1 LYLKKKKRKLKDEE
15 FFEQPAELQESND
28 FDQMN
33 VSKPFMKAINL
44 LGFQKPTPIQQAV
57 IPTALMGKDI
67 CACAVTG

>member
-1 LYLKKKKRKLKDEE
+1 
-15 FFEQPAELQESND
+15 
-28 FDQMN
+28 MN